1 MYIVYDYELNST
13 KCLLNVNMYFINIS
27 TMVDFKTIQN
37 EWKIFFT
44 ILRTKLHKKKENS
57 RRTHKAN
64 ILHNIDLI

>member
-44 ILRTKLHKKKENS
+44 ILRTKLHLKKRK
-57 RRTHKAN
+57 
-64 ILHNIDLI
+64 ILEEHIKQTFYTTLI

>member
-44 ILRTKLHKKKENS
+44 ILRTKLQSKDS
-57 RRTHKAN
+57 Y
-64 ILHNIDLI
+64 